1 MQPKQKTI
9 AIVGGGFGGLNAAIL
24 LRKYLRKEKAH
35 VVLIDKSAYHLF
47 YPNLYEVAS
56 SEEEFVSIKALK
68 KSIALPFVDVLSRHK
83 IQFVEAEVTQIHQ
96 KEQYIVF
103 REEKIDY
110 DYLVLATGAVV
121 DFFNIPGA
129 KEHALT
135 FKSVN
140 DALKIRSSLEAL
152 VQAASATTAKGA
164 VRIIIAGGG
173 FTGVELAAELTNL
186 KKIVAWKYSFP
197 EEKIEIEII
206 EGSNQLMPG
215 MEKKACLPITRRL
228 QEIGV
233 RLSFNSMITE
243 VSEKSITLKNGEVQN
258 FDMIIWTA
266 GIKGAE
272 IPFETKMEVDKKNRC
287 MTCTDL
293 SLKDFPNIYMI
304 GDNACVLDPNK
315 NPMPQTATQAIDQAE
330 FVAHNIAAAVNGY
343 PTFEY
348 NTKPSPYIVPVK
360 GKWAL
365 LHLANG
371 FNLKGFLSWVIKQFA
386 NLQYF
391 MRLLPLWQAIKLAW
405 FDMDIY
411 TRND

>member
-1 MQPKQKTI
+1 MQQKQKII

-35 VVLIDKSAYHLF
+35 VVLIDKSAYHLY

-83 IQFVEAEVTQIHQ
+83 IQFVEAEVTKIHQ

-110 DYLVLATGAVV
+110 DYLVLATGSVV

-152 VQAASATTAKGA
+152 VQEASATTAKRA
-164 VRIIIAGGG
+164 VRVIIAGGG

-186 KKIVAWKYSFP
+186 KKIVAWKYAFP

-206 EGSNQLMPG
+206 EGSGQLMPG
-215 MEKKACLPITRRL
+215 MDKNVCLSITQRL

-233 RLSFNSMITE
+233 RLSFNSLITE
-243 VSEKSITLKNGEVQN
+243 VSEKDITLKNGEIQN
-258 FDMIIWTA
+258 FDLIIWTA
-266 GIKGAE
+266 GIKGAD
-272 IPFETKMEVDKKNRC
+272 IPFETKMEVDRKNRC
-287 MTCTDL
+287 ITSTDL
-293 SLKDFPNIYMI
+293 SLKGFPNIYMI
-304 GDNACVLDPNK
+304 GDNACILDPNK

-330 FVAHNIAAAVNGY
+330 FVAHNIAATINGY

-348 NTKPSPYIVPVK
+348 NTKPSPYIVPLK
-360 GKWAL
+360 GKWAF

-371 FNLKGFLSWVIKQFA
+371 FNLRGFLSWTIKQLA
-386 NLQYF
+386 SLGYF
-391 MRLLPLWQAIKLAW
+391 MRLLPFWQAILLAW

>member
-24 LRKYLRKEKAH
+24 LRKYLRQEKAH
-35 VVLIDKSAYHLF
+35 VLLINKSSYHLY
-47 YPNLYEVAS
+47 YPNLYEIAS

-68 KSIALPFVDVLSRHK
+68 KSIALPFTDVLSRHN
-83 IQFVEAEVTQIHQ
+83 IQFIEAEVTKIHQ
-96 KEQYIVF
+96 KENYVVF
-103 REEKIDY
+103 REEKVDY
-110 DYLVLATGAVV
+110 DYLVLATGAIP

-129 KEHALT
+129 EQNALT

-140 DALKIRSSLEAL
+140 DALRVRSNLEAL
-152 VQAASATTAKGA
+152 VQQAATTTAKRP

-173 FTGVELAAELTNL
+173 FTGVELAGELTNL

-206 EGSNQLMPG
+206 EGANQLMPG
-215 MEKKACLPITRRL
+215 MGKEVYLPIAERL
-228 QEIGV
+228 KEIGV
-233 RLSFNSMITE
+233 RISFNSMITE

-258 FDMIIWTA
+258 FDMIIWAA
-266 GIKGAE
+266 GIKGAD
-272 IPFETKMEVDKKNRC
+272 IPFDAKTETDHKNRC
-287 MTCTDL
+287 MTSTDL
-293 SLKDFPNIYMI
+293 TLKDFSNVYLI
-304 GDNACVLDPNK
+304 GDNACVLDSNK
-315 NPMPQTATQAIDQAE
+315 MPMPQTATQAIDQAE
-330 FVAHNIAAAVNGY
+330 FVAHNIAASVNGY

-348 NTKPSPYIVPVK
+348 VTKPSPYIIPVK

-371 FNLKGFLSWVIKQFA
+371 VNIKGFFAWFVKQFA
-386 NLQYF
+386 NLRYF
-391 MRLLPLWQAIKLAW
+391 MRLLPPWKAIWLAW
-405 FDMDIY
+405 FDVEIY

>member
-1 MQPKQKTI
+1 MQQKQKII

-24 LRKYLRKEKAH
+24 LRKYLRREKAH

-56 SEEEFVSIKALK
+56 SEEEFVSIKTLK
-68 KSIALPFVDVLSRHK
+68 KSIALPFVDVLSRHD
-83 IQFVEAEVTQIHQ
+83 IQFVEAEVTKIHQ

-140 DALKIRSSLEAL
+140 DALKIRASFEAL
-152 VQAASATTAKGA
+152 VQEASATTAKRA

-215 MEKKACLPITRRL
+215 MNKNVCLSITQRL

-258 FDMIIWTA
+258 FDMVIWTA

-272 IPFETKMEVDKKNRC
+272 IPFETKIEVDKKNRC
-287 MTCTDL
+287 ATSTDL
-293 SLKDFPNIYMI
+293 TLKDFPNVYLI

-330 FVAHNIAAAVNGY
+330 FVAHNIAAAVKGY

-348 NTKPSPYIVPVK
+348 STKPSPYIVPVK
-360 GKWAL
+360 GKWAF

-371 FNLKGFLSWVIKQFA
+371 FNLKGFFAWVIKQFA
-386 NLQYF
+386 SLGYF
-391 MRLLPLWQAIKLAW
+391 MRLLPFWQAIKLAW

>member
-1 MQPKQKTI
+1 MQQKQKVI
-9 AIVGGGFGGLNAAIL
+9 AIVGGGFGGLNAALL
-24 LRKYLRKEKAH
+24 LRKYLHQEKAH
-35 VVLIDKSAYHLF
+35 VVLIDKSAYHLY

-68 KSIALPFVDVLSRHK
+68 KSVALPFVDVLSRQN
-83 IQFVEAEVTQIHQ
+83 IQFVEAEVTKIHQ
-96 KEQYIVF
+96 KEKYIVF

-110 DYLVLATGAVV
+110 DYLVLATGSVV

-129 KEHALT
+129 KEHTLT

-140 DALKIRSSLEAL
+140 DALKIRASLEAL
-152 VQAASATTAKGA
+152 VQEASATTAKKA
-164 VRIIIAGGG
+164 VRVIIAGGG

-206 EGSNQLMPG
+206 EASNKLMPG
-215 MEKKACLPITRRL
+215 MGKNVCLPITQRL

-258 FDMIIWTA
+258 FDMIIWSA

-272 IPFETKMEVDKKNRC
+272 IPFETKIEVDKKNRC
-287 MTCTDL
+287 ATCTDL
-293 SLKDFPNIYMI
+293 TLKDFPNIYLI
-304 GDNACVLDPNK
+304 GDNACVLDSDK

-348 NTKPSPYIVPVK
+348 STKPSAYIIPVK

-365 LHLANG
+365 LHLTNG
-371 FNLKGFLSWVIKQFA
+371 FNLKGFFAWVIKQFV
-386 NLQYF
+386 NLRYF
-391 MRLLPLWQAIKLAW
+391 MRLLPFWQAIKLAW